1 MVPPIFDCLTLTE
14 AGKFSVSIA
23 DIYRTDFFSDSVRR
37 FKKNKL

>member
-23 DIYRTDFFSDSVRR
+23 DIYRTVFSDSVRR
-37 FKKNKL
+37 LKNKL